1 MPASLS
7 AHDLTVTRGALDV
20 LSHVDLTLS
29 PGARVGVVG
38 PNGIG
43 KSTLLQALAG
53 RLDDPSTSTE
63 GSVVQSPASAT
74 VGYLPPGAGP
84 SRR

>member
-1 MPASLS
+1 MPASLIVR
-7 AHDLTVTRGALDV
+7 DLTVTRGALDV

-29 PGARVGVVG
+29 PGHRVGVIG

-53 RLDDPSTSTE
+53 RLVDATTTVE
-63 GSVVQSPASAT
+63 GSVARSPASAT
-74 VGYLPPGAGP
+74 VGYLPP
-84 SRR
+84 